1 MYKIFLYIVF
11 ILFFTACSVTNKID
25 LGKEAPMTLKEDRAL
40 ENLVC
45 PPPKIKVVEKTIVRI
60 KEVPIKEE
68 SKKLQTKQETKV
80 TIGEVE
86 YVFIPSLDIR
96 LKARIDT
103 GAKTSSIHAV
113 EIKEFERDGE
123 KWVKFKILDNNKNL
137 IQKALPLHRIVHI
150 KQESDTKSDRRYVV
164 NMKLKLGDLEQLVEV
179 SLNDRSHLNY
189 PVLIG
194 RNFLR
199 GLFVVDVSKKFL
211 LKQ

>member
-1 MYKIFLYIVF
+1 MYKMFIYIVF
-11 ILFFTACSVTNKID
+11 IVFFTACSVTNRVD
-25 LGKEAPMTLKEDRAL
+25 MGKEASMTLKEDRSL

-45 PPPKIKVVEKTIVRI
+45 PPQKIKIIEKTIVKI
-60 KEVPIKEE
+60 KEVPIKEKSKQE
-68 SKKLQTKQETKV
+68 SKAI
-80 TIGEVE
+80 IGEVE
-86 YVFIPSLDIR
+86 YVFISSLDIR

-113 EIKEFERDGE
+113 DIREFERDGE
-123 KWVKFKILDNNKNL
+123 KWVKFKLLDNNKSL
-137 IQKALPLHRIVHI
+137 TQKALPIHRIVRI

-199 GLFVVDVSKKFL
+199 GLFIVDVSKKFL

>member
-1 MYKIFLYIVF
+1 MYKMFIYIVF
-11 ILFFTACSVTNKID
+11 IVFFTACSVTNRVD
-25 LGKEAPMTLKEDRAL
+25 MGKEASMTLKEDRSL

-45 PPPKIKVVEKTIVRI
+45 PPQKIKIIEKTIVKI
-60 KEVPIKEE
+60 KEVPIKEKSKQE
-68 SKKLQTKQETKV
+68 SKAI
-80 TIGEVE
+80 IGEVE
-86 YVFIPSLDIR
+86 YVFISSLDIR

-113 EIKEFERDGE
+113 DIREFERDGE
-123 KWVKFKILDNNKNL
+123 KWVKFKLLDNNKNL
-137 IQKALPLHRIVHI
+137 TQKALPIHRIVRI

-199 GLFVVDVSKKFL
+199 GLFIVDVSKKFL